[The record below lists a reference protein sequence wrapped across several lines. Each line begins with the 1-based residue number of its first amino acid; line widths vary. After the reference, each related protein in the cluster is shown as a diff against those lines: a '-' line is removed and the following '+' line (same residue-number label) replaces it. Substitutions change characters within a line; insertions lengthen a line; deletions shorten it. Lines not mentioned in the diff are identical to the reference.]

1 MTAEL
6 TIVKKDG
13 GAYIDSR
20 QVAEAIGK
28 LHKHLIRDIRGYCVI
43 LERVIGTKIGL
54 NDFFLESTYTD
65 SIGRTLPCYL
75 LTKMGCEM
83 VASKLTGEK
92 GVLFSY
98 AYVRRF
104 NEMEQAERDVLIA
117 NAATPK
123 LSVFN
128 NAVKNVLAGFA
139 RVRTSPAN
147 VMGFLRGAYK
157 PFKINVDEW
166 GTSDKPYSATEIARR
181 IGICSHTGRPHGH
194 AAAAIIDRLK
204 LGNGHMECVPFGLVG
219 IMMRYDEY
227 TLNAVADW
235 LEANDYP
242 HDIPYMDFE
251 YHIHYRRPNQNQLSL
266 FDILDEPIRR
276 TAGEPDAICG
286 KYGGCDGCPGL
297 RACGTREADSFDD
310 EDDFFFDRNED

>member
-1 MTAEL
+1 MTTEL
-6 TIVKKDG
+6 TIIKKDG

-20 QVAEAIGK
+20 QVAEAVGK
-28 LHKHLIRDIRGYCVI
+28 QHGHLMRDISGYI
-43 LERVIGTKIGL
+43 KIAQKVNQSKFGVV
-54 NDFFLESTYTD
+54 DFFVGSTYID
-65 SIGRTLPCYL
+65 AKGEVRPCYL

-139 RVRTSPAN
+139 RVRTSPEN

-166 GTSDKPYSATEIARR
+166 GTSDKPHSATEIARR
-181 IGICSHTGRPHGH
+181 IGIYSDTGRPHGH

-204 LGNGHMECVPFGLVG
+204 LGNGHIECVPFGLVG
-219 IMMRYDEY
+219 IMMRYDDY
-227 TLNAVADW
+227 TLNAVAGW

-242 HDIPYMDFE
+242 HDIPYLDFE

-266 FDILDEPIRR
+266 FDILDEPIRC
-276 TAGEPDAICG
+276 TAGKPDAICG
-286 KYGGCDGCPGL
+286 KYGGCPGL

-310 EDDFFFDRNED
+310 EDDFFYDCNED